1 MTRGSKRALAGLLA
15 AVLLPVGL
23 VLGGCVRL
31 PDSGVPQRVVDSG
44 GSTNSSGYVVNASG
58 PADGASPTEIIN
70 GFILASADTRGS
82 HSVAR
87 EFLTDG
93 LAASWQPDAQVQVLD
108 SMPDLDD
115 HDVGHVAATGAL
127 QATVDAVGVY
137 RDQTSRL
144 NQEYS
149 LVQVNGQWRISAAPD
164 GVLMTRASFDLV
176 FRPARLAYL
185 STAGDTLV
193 PDVRWFQ
200 AGDQTATRLVKA
212 FLAGPVPTVQ
222 AGAQQLI
229 SSDLHLAVEA
239 VGVSSGVASIS
250 LSGEFLS
257 LDELHQRQVK
267 TLLVR
272 SLEQVD
278 DIQEVSLTVNNL
290 RIDLPTIPTADMDFP
305 HAQNG
310 VVLGAEGESLQ
321 AMDGQS
327 WQSVDPLPSELQPIR
342 SALTDTPVSAL
353 SVARGRL
360 AAGAADGMHYM
371 GGDQTPHVLTGTT
384 SGIASIDV
392 VGTAWTLRDGQIVWV
407 DADSGVSNPM
417 PLPAEAAGA
426 GAVVAAAVAPDGA
439 RIGVA
444 VAEGQNVRLL
454 AFGVHRDAAGHPAE
468 LTAATEVGRT
478 SGAVTALTW
487 NADDQVA
494 AALAPTT
501 ATGESTIVVRS
512 LSGSGSQTTVHG
524 RVTQLVGAPHDGQLR
539 AVSDGRLFAVQS
551 GSVTELGVRVS
562 ALTTIWH

>member
-1 MTRGSKRALAGLLA
+1 MTSGPKRVLVGLVA
-15 AVLLPVGL
+15 AVLLPIAL
-23 VLGGCVRL
+23 LLGGCVGL
-31 PDSGVPQRVVDSG
+31 PDSGSPQRVVDSG
-44 GSTNSSGYVVNASG
+44 GSENSSGYVVNASG
-58 PADGASPTEIIN
+58 PADGASPIEIIN

-115 HDVGHVAATGAL
+115 HDSGHVEATGAL

-137 RDQTSRL
+137 REQTSRL
-144 NQEYS
+144 KQEYS
-149 LVQVNGQWRISAAPD
+149 LVQVNGQWRISSAPD

-185 STAGDTLV
+185 STFGDTLV

-212 FLAGPVPTVQ
+212 FLSGPVPTVQ
-222 AGAQQLI
+222 AGVQQLI
-229 SSDLHLAVEA
+229 GSDLHLAVEA

-278 DIQEVSLTVNNL
+278 DIHEVSLTVNNL
-290 RIDLPTIPTADMDFP
+290 RIDLPTIPTAEIDFP
-305 HAQNG
+305 HTQNG
-310 VVLGAEGESLQ
+310 VVLGSEGESLQ

-327 WQSVDPLPSELQPIR
+327 WQPVDPLPSELQPVR
-342 SALTDTPVSAL
+342 SALTDTSVSSL

-360 AAGAADGMHYM
+360 AAAAADGMHYM
-371 GGDQTPHVLTGTT
+371 GDDQNPRVLSGTA
-384 SGIASIDV
+384 SGVASIDV

-407 DADSGVSNPM
+407 DANSGVSGAL
-417 PLPAEAAGA
+417 PLPADVVGT
-426 GAVVAAAVAPDGA
+426 GAVVAAAAAADGA
-439 RIGVA
+439 RVGVA
-444 VAEGQNVRLL
+444 VAEGQNIRLL
-454 AFGVHRDAAGHPAE
+454 AFGVRRDATGHPAE
-468 LTAATEVGRT
+468 LTAATELGQA
-478 SGAVTALTW
+478 SGTVTALAW

-494 AALAPTT
+494 VALAPGSS
-501 ATGESTIVVRS
+501 TGESTILVRS
-512 LSGSGSQTTVHG
+512 MSGSGTQATVHG
-524 RVTQLVGAPHDGQLR
+524 HVTQLVGAPRDGQLR
-539 AVSDGRLFAVQS
+539 VVSDDRLFSVQS